1 MNNSDHMVRVD
12 RLDTALHQLK
22 LAAMNSRDHLTGG
35 LTMTRTQLEILHR
48 LKQQPGQTVGELAR
62 AIFLTQ
68 SAVTQTVDTLVHREL
83 VERRPSERDRRTT
96 QLHLTAAGE
105 AVMDRL
111 RQFRRERIEA
121 LASVLTDAEIDA
133 LVTATGKMARFATDQ
148 KENEGS

>member
-1 MNNSDHMVRVD
+1 MNNSDHMERVD